1 MYILL
6 RRFTHLN
13 TFFLHDPIW
22 VWQSNVRQSK
32 TLTNFRYSSLIIVV
46 ALEEAQVASLQ
57 KVFRN
62 CPIKNVDNQNYQVK
76 FSYHV

>member
-22 VWQSNVRQSK
+22 MWQSNVRQSK

-57 KVFRN
+57 KELFE
-62 CPIKNVDNQNYQVK
+62 IAQLKTKYQVP
-76 FSYHV
+76 SHVFISR